1 MKDTYF
7 KGGIMLVEYFK
18 TLYDYNYWANAKI
31 LEATEQVS
39 EARFIEETP
48 ESHGSLRGTLV
59 HMLSAEWIW
68 RSRWQGTSPME
79 NLREEDLPT
88 LEALRERWREEER
101 QMRAFLATL
110 GEEEVQ
116 RVVRYTNTRG
126 QTYAAPLWQMMG
138 HLVNHGTQHR
148 SEAAVILSRLGHSP
162 GDLDLLIFLLG

>member
-7 KGGIMLVEYFK
+7 KGGTMLVEYFK

-31 LEATEQVS
+31 LETAEQVS
-39 EARFIEETP
+39 EAQFIEETS
-48 ESHGSLRGTLV
+48 ESHGSLRATLV

-79 NLREEDLPT
+79 NLREVVLPT

-116 RVVRYTNTRG
+116 RVVQYTNTRG

-148 SEAAVILSRLGHSP
+148 SEAAVILSRLGQSP

>member
-1 MKDTYF
+1 
-7 KGGIMLVEYFK
+7 MLIEYFK

-31 LEATEQVS
+31 LEAAEHVS
-39 EARFIEETP
+39 EAQFIEETKDG
-48 ESHGSLRGTLV
+48 HGSLRATLV
-59 HMLSAEWIW
+59 HLLSAEWIW
-68 RSRWQGTSPME
+68 RSRWQGTSPVE

-88 LEALRERWREEER
+88 LEALRKRWREEVR
-101 QMRAFLATL
+101 QMRWFLAEL

-148 SEAAVILSRLGHSP
+148 SEAAMILSRLGYSP
-162 GDLDLLIFLLG
+162 GDLDMLIFLIG